1 MIGVVKRNTF
11 PTKESEKII
20 MAAPSTR
27 SIANLDLT
35 VGLVSC
41 PVKMLGVIE
50 NHDRKGSMF
59 HAHDDGSYG
68 KVKMP
73 KSCESCGET
82 LSSHDICKGFDDNG
96 ETVVLT
102 AGELETIAANTG
114 STLEVPHFVKAEQ
127 IDPMLFADQNVYR
140 LIPDPKRKQAAV
152 TYQMIRSVLIEQG
165 IVGITTYVRWG
176 RNHLALLDIEQTTG
190 SLIIRNMMWPDELR
204 EASGVPDKDTDVD
217 PRLLPVMRSLT
228 ETMTKSWSPSEYVD
242 TYTAGLNEAIS
253 VKAAGGEIASI
264 AGGGDSNAITDVSD
278 LLAKLTASIEAKAPA
293 PAKKAPA
300 RKAPAKKIA

>member
-1 MIGVVKRNTF
+1 
-11 PTKESEKII
+11 

-50 NHDRKGSMF
+50 SHDRKGSMF

-73 KSCESCGET
+73 KSCEVCGET
-82 LSSHDICKGFDDNG
+82 LSSHDICKGFDESG

-102 AGELETIAANTG
+102 ASELETVATNTG
-114 STLEVPHFVKAEQ
+114 STLEVPHFVKADQ

-152 TYQMIRSVLIEQG
+152 TYQMIRTVLAEQG
-165 IVGITTYVRWG
+165 LVGITTYVRWG

-204 EASGVPDKDTDVD
+204 EASGVPDSDTDVD
-217 PRLLPVMRSLT
+217 PRLMPVMRSLA
-228 ETMTKSWSPSEYVD
+228 ETMTKDWRPSD
-242 TYTAGLNEAIS
+242 YTDAYTDNLNEAIS

-264 AGGGDSNAITDVSD
+264 TSSGGDNSINDVSD
-278 LLAKLTASIEAKAPA
+278 LLAKLTASIEAAGTPE

-300 RKAPAKKIA
+300 KRAPKKKAVA

>member
-1 MIGVVKRNTF
+1 
-11 PTKESEKII
+11 

-35 VGLVSC
+35 VGMVSC

-73 KSCESCGET
+73 KSCEACGKI
-82 LSSHDICKGFDDNG
+82 LSSHDICKGFDEGG
-96 ETVVLT
+96 EIVVLT
-102 AGELETIAANTG
+102 ASELETVAANTG
-114 STLEVPHFVKAEQ
+114 STLDVPHFVKAEQ

-152 TYQMIRSVLIEQG
+152 TYRMIRTVLAEEG
-165 IVGITTYVRWG
+165 LVGITTYVRWG

-204 EASGVPDKDTDVD
+204 EASGVPDSDTDVD
-217 PRLLPVMRSLT
+217 PRLMPVMRSLA
-228 ETMTKSWSPSEYVD
+228 ETMTKTWQPSD
-242 TYTAGLNEAIS
+242 YTDAYTDNLNEAIS
-253 VKAAGGEIASI
+253 VKSAGGEIASVTPS
-264 AGGGDSNAITDVSD
+264 GDDSAINDVSD
-278 LLAKLTASIEAKAPA
+278 LLAKLTASIEAKASEKAPVKKE
-293 PAKKAPA
+293 PAKKS
-300 RKAPAKKIA
+300 PAKRAPKGAVA

>member
-1 MIGVVKRNTF
+1 
-11 PTKESEKII
+11 

-50 NHDRKGSMF
+50 NHDRKGSMY
-59 HAHDDGSYG
+59 HQHDDGSYG

-73 KSCESCGET
+73 KTCEGCGEI
-82 LSSHDICKGFDDNG
+82 LASHDICKGFDENG

-102 AGELETIAANTG
+102 ASELETVAANTG
-114 STLEVPHFVKAEQ
+114 SSLDVPEFVKADQ

-152 TYQMIRSVLIEQG
+152 TYQMIRSVLVEQG
-165 IVGITTYVRWG
+165 IVGIVTYVRWG
-176 RNHLALLDIEQTTG
+176 RNHLALLDVEQTTG

-204 EASGVPDKDTDVD
+204 EASGVPDSDTDVD
-217 PRLLPVMRSLT
+217 PRLMPVMRNLAES
-228 ETMTKSWSPSEYVD
+228 MTKDWRPSDHTD
-242 TYTAGLNEAIS
+242 TYTDNLNEAIG

-264 AGGGDSNAITDVSD
+264 AGSTDSGITDVSD
-278 LLAKLTASIEAKAPA
+278 LLAKLEASIEAKAATEEPAKA

-300 RKAPAKKIA
+300 KRAAKKIA

>member
-1 MIGVVKRNTF
+1 
-11 PTKESEKII
+11 

-50 NHDRKGSMF
+50 NHDRKGSMY
-59 HAHDDGSYG
+59 HQHDDGAYG

-73 KSCESCGET
+73 KVCDDCGES
-82 LSSHDICKGFDDNG
+82 LSTHDICKGFDENG

-102 AGELETIAANTG
+102 ASELETVVANTG
-114 STLEVPHFVKAEQ
+114 TSLEVPHFVKAEQ
-127 IDPMLFADQNVYR
+127 IDPMLFADQNIYR

-152 TYQMIRSVLIEQG
+152 TYKMIRQVLSEKG
-165 IVGITTYVRWG
+165 IVGIVTYVRWG
-176 RNHLALLDIEQTTG
+176 RNHLGLLDVEQTTG

-204 EASGVPDKDTDVD
+204 EASGVPDSDDDVD
-217 PRLLPVMRSLT
+217 PRLMPVMQTLAD
-228 ETMTKSWSPSEYVD
+228 TMTKTWNPAEYTD
-242 TYTAGLNEAIS
+242 TYTDNLNEAIA

-264 AGGGDSNAITDVSD
+264 SHGDGDNGITDVSD

-293 PAKKAPA
+293 PAE
-300 RKAPAKKIA
+300 APAKTPRKRAPRKIA

>member
-1 MIGVVKRNTF
+1 
-11 PTKESEKII
+11 

-59 HAHDDGSYG
+59 HQHDDGSYG

-73 KSCESCGET
+73 KQCEGCGET
-82 LSSHDICKGFDDNG
+82 LSSHEICKGFDENG

-102 AGELETIAANTG
+102 ASELETIAANTG
-114 STLEVPHFVKAEQ
+114 SALEVPHFVKADQ
-127 IDPMLFADQNVYR
+127 IDPMLFADQNAYR

-152 TYQMIRSVLIEQG
+152 TYKMIRTVLAEQG
-165 IVGITTYVRWG
+165 IVGIVTYVRWG

-204 EASGVPDKDTDVD
+204 EASGVPDSDSDTDVD

-228 ETMTKSWSPSEYVD
+228 ETMTKTWRPSDYTD
-242 TYTAGLNEAIS
+242 TYTDNLNEAIS

-264 AGGGDSNAITDVSD
+264 SGRGDGNAITDVSD
-278 LLAKLTASIEAKAPA
+278 LLAKLEASIEAKATAGAPA

-300 RKAPAKKIA
+300 KKAPAKKAPAKKIA

>member
-1 MIGVVKRNTF
+1 
-11 PTKESEKII
+11 

-41 PVKMLGVIE
+41 PVKMVGIIE
-50 NHDRKGSMF
+50 NHDRKGSMY
-59 HAHDDGSYG
+59 HQHDDGSYG

-73 KSCESCGET
+73 KTCEGCGEA
-82 LSSHDICKGFDDNG
+82 LSSHDICKGFDENG

-102 AGELETIAANTG
+102 ASELETVAANTG
-114 STLEVPHFVKAEQ
+114 SALEVPHFVKAEQ

-140 LIPDPKRKQAAV
+140 LIPDPKRKQAEV
-152 TYQMIRSVLIEQG
+152 TYKMIRKVLAEDG
-165 IVGITTYVRWG
+165 IVGIVTYVRWG

-204 EASGVPDKDTDVD
+204 EASGVPDSDADVD
-217 PRLLPVMRSLT
+217 PRLMPVMRSLA
-228 ETMTKSWSPSEYVD
+228 EAMTKTWQPSD
-242 TYTAGLNEAIS
+242 YTDAYTDNLNEAIS

-264 AGGGDSNAITDVSD
+264 THGGDDNAITDVSD

-293 PAKKAPA
+293 EPPAPAKKAPA
-300 RKAPAKKIA
+300 KRASRKIA